1 MVGNM
6 IILGIPNNLEDYIMV
21 DGKEAFKLQQ
31 AGFKPKYMDE
41 EVLYFKKNNKILK
54 MIEQIE
60 KKKGGC

>member
-21 DGKEAFKLQQ
+21 DGNEAFKLQQ
-31 AGFKPKYMDE
+31 VGFKPKYMDE